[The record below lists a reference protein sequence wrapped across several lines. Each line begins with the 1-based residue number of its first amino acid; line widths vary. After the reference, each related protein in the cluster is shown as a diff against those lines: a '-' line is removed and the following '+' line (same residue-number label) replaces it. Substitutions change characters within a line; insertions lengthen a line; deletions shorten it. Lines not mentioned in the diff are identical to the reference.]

1 MTTTPVDDGAALPA
15 RRIPGLT
22 NALERR
28 ARLLFRIVTA
38 LSPALAAR
46 LAARLFVTP
55 RARPISVEEAQFLA
69 TAVSRR
75 LRTPA
80 GEIQAYDWPAAGATV
95 LVLHGWI
102 SHAAQLQ
109 GVIQALRARGL
120 HVVAFDAPAHGR
132 SYGTRADLDSFRG
145 ALAAVSRA
153 CGPVAAILAHS
164 FGALTAAGWMAE
176 ESAPPT
182 LRAAVLVGLPRDVGY
197 LFDSF
202 VIAMTLRAD
211 VVARLRA
218 LFQSRYGRSPEQYS
232 AWLLA
237 QHIHIPV
244 LLVHGGADE
253 LVPAGHA
260 AQIALQLRD
269 GRVHVV
275 PGMNHS
281 GPLRDPD
288 TIALM
293 AKFIAERV
301 MPFLPPAG

>member
-1 MTTTPVDDGAALPA
+1 MTTPLDDGAALPA

-22 NALERR
+22 SSLERR
-28 ARLLFRIVTA
+28 ARLLFRIVSV

-46 LAARLFVTP
+46 IAARLFVTP
-55 RARPISVEEAQFLA
+55 RARPITPEEARFLA

-80 GEIQAYDWPAAGATV
+80 GEIQVYDWPATGPTV

-102 SHAAQLQ
+102 SHAARLQ
-109 GVIQALRARGL
+109 GVIEALRARGL

-132 SYGTRADLDSFRG
+132 SYGARADLDSFRR
-145 ALAAVSRA
+145 ALDAVSRA
-153 CGPVAAILAHS
+153 CGPVTAILAHS
-164 FGALTAAGWMAE
+164 FGALTAAAWMAE
-176 ESAPPT
+176 ESAPAA
-182 LRAAVLVGLPRDVGY
+182 LRAAVLVGLPRDIGY

-202 VIAMTLRAD
+202 VIAMGLRAH
-211 VVARLRA
+211 VIARLRA
-218 LFQSRYGRSPEQYS
+218 LFQARYGRSPEQYS
-232 AWLLA
+232 ARLLA

-260 AQIALQLRD
+260 GQIALKLRD

-281 GPLRDPD
+281 GPLHDPA
-288 TIALM
+288 TVALM
-293 AKFIAERV
+293 ATFIAERV
-301 MPFLPPAG
+301 IISS